1 VLPNI
6 LNRTILWELVKVFL
20 LSLLVITGLIL
31 MAGIVVE
38 LSQHGFTPSQILA
51 IIPLII
57 PDLLPYTIP
66 ATTLLAT
73 CMVYGRLAAD
83 NEIIAIKAAGINIL
97 TVIWPGIFLGLLM
110 SGTTMALYYHVI
122 PHTHH
127 LLRSVIIDDVEE
139 FLYGQLRKDHCIND
153 RHLGYSIWVQQVHG
167 RTLQTAVFKRR
178 DPKAKDSGKDFDIVV
193 RAREARLRV
202 DTTNQQLLVYMRH
215 GEVYSE
221 SGTDSAYFEEK
232 IWEVPLNSS
241 SLSAN
246 GPRKPRALSWW
257 ELFQQRGKVLSDLAG
272 LEERTAQA
280 VKLFS
285 ATDASKQQLPKHL
298 EHLQNARLHLLLE
311 LYSLNAEIQMRPA
324 LAMGCFCF
332 VLVGGPVGIWFSR
345 SDYLSAF
352 ITCFL
357 PIVFL
362 YYPMLLCGTN
372 LAKAG
377 TAPAAGA
384 IWAAD
389 AAMGLI
395 GLALF
400 RKLLK
405 N

>member
-1 VLPNI
+1 VLPSI
-6 LNRTILWELVKVFL
+6 LHRTILWELVKVFL

-73 CMVYGRLAAD
+73 CMVYGRLSHD

-97 TVIWPGIFLGLLM
+97 TVLWPGLFLGLIM
-110 SGTTMALYYHVI
+110 SGTTMALYYHII

-153 RHLGYSIWVQQVHG
+153 RHLGYAIWVQQIHG
-167 RTLQTAVFKRR
+167 RTLQTALFKRR
-178 DPKAKDSGKDFDIVV
+178 DTKKDSGKDFDIVV
-193 RAREARLRV
+193 RAREANLRV
-202 DTTNQQLLVYMRH
+202 DAHNQQVLVYMRH

-221 SGTDSAYFEEK
+221 SGTDSGSFEEK
-232 IWEVPLNSS
+232 IWELPLSS
-241 SLSAN
+241 SNLNAT

-257 ELFQQRGKVLSDLAG
+257 ELFDQRHEQRTKLAQ
-272 LEERTAQA
+272 LDEQIDKTSQYLVQA
-280 VKLFS
+280 VFPG
-285 ATDASKQQLPKHL
+285 TLPKHL
-298 EHLQNARLHLLLE
+298 ENLQTSRQHHLLE
-311 LYSLNAEIQMRPA
+311 LYGLDAEIQMRPA
-324 LAMGCFCF
+324 LALGCFCF
-332 VLVGGPVGIWFSR
+332 ILVGCPVGIWFSK

-377 TAPAAGA
+377 TLPAAGA